1 MWYLRRTI
9 ISLNSLTTKETG
21 DRMHMFRAM
30 QVDNSKMLLKLNK
43 KIEGNA
49 PEKSKV
55 SLFCKYNLEFP
66 LKSVEEL
73 NELEDAFIKIGR
85 ILKMR

>member
-1 MWYLRRTI
+1 
-9 ISLNSLTTKETG
+9 
-21 DRMHMFRAM
+21 MHMFRAM